1 MYIVATLQPLEMP
14 AHLVVVPVTVQLGDL
29 RKEAAQYF
37 QWNANT
43 AFYGAC
49 SIAMAVGELP
59 CSDMYKTLADYGV
72 TGDILVTL
80 VRIPVPLSIVAA
92 EQRMPDALQS
102 IALAGRALRLWVS
115 PYEQRTSQT
124 MDFMTLADMQSE
136 IKAAEQWLREKTHP
150 VARGAAM
157 ANKCINRVLQSDIV
171 MGGDCLQP
179 MGELTRD
186 LKKADIDTRDVMV
199 MLCRGMSVDETSRG
213 EFIQHAEKSYGAQLG
228 KDLEA
233 CLFRSYHKNARPGGF
248 PLLKPINFGGPRP
261 RPRGPWAPLVDY
273 AILPAPMLGAMDED
287 M

>member
-1 MYIVATLQPLEMP
+1 MYIVVSLQPMGEP
-14 AHLVVVPVTVQLGDL
+14 AHLMEVPLTMQLGDL
-29 RKEAAQYF
+29 RKEAAHYF
-37 QWNANT
+37 QWNTNT

-59 CSDMYKTLADYGV
+59 CADMYETLAECGV
-72 TGDILVTL
+72 TGNILVTL

-92 EQRMPDALQS
+92 EQKMPDALQS

-136 IKAAEQWLREKTHP
+136 IKAADQWMREKTHP

-157 ANKCINRVLQSDIV
+157 ANKCIERVLQSDIV
-171 MGGDCLQP
+171 VGGECSQP

-186 LKKADIDTRDVMV
+186 LKKAYIDTRDVMV
-199 MLCRGMSVDETSRG
+199 MLCRGMSVDETSRS
-213 EFIQHAEKSYGAQLG
+213 EFIQHAEQSYGTKIG

-233 CLFRSYHKNARPGGF
+233 CLIRSNHINARPGAF
-248 PLLKPINFGGPRP
+248 PLLQPNFGGPRP
-261 RPRGPWAPLVDY
+261 RPKGPWAPLADN
-273 AILPAPMLGAMDED
+273 AILPAAMSGAMDED

>member
-1 MYIVATLQPLEMP
+1 MYIVASLQPMGMT
-14 AHLVVVPVTVQLGDL
+14 AHLVVVPVTMQLGDL
-29 RKEAAQYF
+29 RKEAAHYF

-136 IKAAEQWLREKTHP
+136 IKAAEQWLREKTP
-150 VARGAAM
+150 G
-157 ANKCINRVLQSDIV
+157 CS
-171 MGGDCLQP
+171 G
-179 MGELTRD
+179 
-186 LKKADIDTRDVMV
+186 
-199 MLCRGMSVDETSRG
+199 
-213 EFIQHAEKSYGAQLG
+213 
-228 KDLEA
+228 
-233 CLFRSYHKNARPGGF
+233 RSYA
-248 PLLKPINFGGPRP
+248 
-261 RPRGPWAPLVDY
+261 
-273 AILPAPMLGAMDED
+273 E
-287 M
+287 